1 VIDANFKTL
10 RYAQGQKS
18 KKPFDPR
25 PSSEVVQKEEKPMK
39 LFAGLNKAYD
49 HSIYLC
55 LVDSS
60 GVVLSRTQF
69 PSGEESHPA
78 LCSLLTAL
86 RTAYQSPLLLTL
98 AKMDRWENNLIEAL
112 QTLPVTLL
120 LLTDS
125 QCIKANFYK
134 RNPLEDYD
142 PFERAMEMALL
153 GALHS

>member
-1 VIDANFKTL
+1 
-10 RYAQGQKS
+10 
-18 KKPFDPR
+18 
-25 PSSEVVQKEEKPMK
+25 MK

-49 HSIYLC
+49 RSIYLC
-55 LVDSS
+55 LVGSS

-69 PSGEESHPA
+69 PSEEAHPA
-78 LCSLLTAL
+78 LCSLLAAF

-98 AKMDRWENNLIEAL
+98 AKMDRWEDYLIEAL
-112 QTLPVTLL
+112 QNLPVTLF
-120 LLTDS
+120 LLTES

-134 RNPLEDYD
+134 RNPWEDYD

>member
-1 VIDANFKTL
+1 
-10 RYAQGQKS
+10 
-18 KKPFDPR
+18 
-25 PSSEVVQKEEKPMK
+25 MK